1 MSILTIRKANIKD
14 CDLYYQWAND
24 PLVRLQSF
32 DTATID
38 YNAHVEWF
46 NERINNPNFCFYIF
60 HNEDQQNI
68 GQVRI
73 TKSNDNTA
81 IIGVSIDIMHRGNSY
96 APQILDTAS
105 NIFLTENPNYFLY
118 AYIKSSNIASID
130 SFIKANFIL
139 KKELIYQKEPS
150 VLYIKNINQCK

>member
-1 MSILTIRKANIKD
+1 MSILTIRKANTED

-38 YNAHVEWF
+38 YHAHVEWF

-60 HNEDQQNI
+60 HNEEHQNI

-73 TKSNDNTA
+73 TKSKDNTA
-81 IIGVSIDIMHRGNSY
+81 IIGVSIDSMHRGSSY
-96 APQILDTAS
+96 ASQILDTAS
-105 NIFLTENPNYFLY
+105 NIFLTEKPNYFLY
-118 AYIKSSNIASID
+118 AYIKSSNIASIY
-130 SFIKANFIL
+130 SFIKANFVF

-150 VLYIKNINQCK
+150 VLYIKSIKQCK